1 MYLVVDCETVGLPRD
16 WRAPIQDLDN
26 WPRAVQVA
34 WKTYDSQHRETSSR
48 CWIVK
53 PEGYR
58 IPPEAARIHGI
69 THLLVVLRVEP
80 VLEEGSAHELQ
91 RSVKHQ
97 ESDVREALVLQRRD
111 ECAQCRD
118 QLIGMPEP
126 SSTLP

>member
-1 MYLVVDCETVGLPRD
+1 MESPGNPARFNV
-16 WRAPIQDLDN
+16 
-26 WPRAVQVA
+26 RAVVGQA
-34 WKTYDSQHRETSSR
+34 K
-48 CWIVK
+48 
-53 PEGYR
+53 
-58 IPPEAARIHGI
+58 
-69 THLLVVLRVEP
+69 HLLVVLRVEP